1 MPSAG
6 PSLATQSNP
15 GSSPAASQKSSVPAI
30 DPASPPPMPDLD
42 LGHIT
47 SALGP
52 SEVQA
57 EIDAWVDAG
66 GIPAEA

>member
-1 MPSAG
+1 
-6 PSLATQSNP
+6 
-15 GSSPAASQKSSVPAI
+15 
-30 DPASPPPMPDLD
+30 MPDLD

-52 SEVQA
+52 AEDQA